1 MRYRR
6 TAIAILM
13 AIRTLCMAQ
22 QSLNNDTITKM
33 HSAGLGDDIIIS
45 TINSQPGTY
54 LVSADDLVVLK
65 KAGLGDTVIGAMIS
79 KNSGSSQSAVST
91 TNAGNSP
98 NPKSGND
105 QPNCQSNSCTS
116 LFGRQTRRYQN
127 REFSFKQ

>member
-1 MRYRR
+1 
-6 TAIAILM
+6 M
-13 AIRTLCMAQ
+13 AFSTLCMAQ

-65 KAGLGDTVIGAMIS
+65 KASISDTVIGAMIS

-91 TNAGNSP
+91 TNAGTPPTPNQATTSP
-98 NPKSGND
+98 TAIKLLHL
-105 QPNCQSNSCTS
+105 

>member
-1 MRYRR
+1 
-6 TAIAILM
+6 M
-13 AIRTLCMAQ
+13 AFSTLCMAQ

-65 KAGLGDTVIGAMIS
+65 KAGISDTVIGAMIS
-79 KNSGSSQSAVST
+79 KIVDQANRPSAQQMQEL
-91 TNAGNSP
+91 P
-98 NPKSGND
+98 
-105 QPNCQSNSCTS
+105 QPQIRQRPAQLPVKLLHL

>member
-13 AIRTLCMAQ
+13 AFSTLCMAQ

-65 KAGLGDTVIGAMIS
+65 KAGISDTVIGAMIS
-79 KNSGSSQSAVST
+79 KIVDQANGPSAQQMQEL
-91 TNAGNSP
+91 P
-98 NPKSGND
+98 
-105 QPNCQSNSCTS
+105 QPQIRQRPAQLPVKLLHL